1 MGQVIDLD
9 RETSGIS
16 TAVREAVAFSV
27 YDAEASP
34 IVNQRLNAIARV
46 KSCAFV
52 PVIAAER
59 VDRRR
64 VRGRPEASASS
75 ARRSW
80 R

>member
-1 MGQVIDLD
+1 MGQVVDLD

-27 YDAEASP
+27 YDAEVSP

-59 VDRRR
+59 RDRRR
-64 VRGRPEASASS
+64 LRGRPAARESS
-75 ARRSW
+75 ARTSSR
-80 R
+80 